1 MSKAQQYLSILP
13 ILLFTLLISN
23 TSSAMTNLNTNAPTS
38 IAAYTGKGHWTIMQA
53 WMSNCAICNKE
64 MPEFVKKAPRFP
76 NTKVISISL
85 DGNKQR
91 AQQFITKH
99 RVNFPTILTNTQ
111 EFNNYLLQAADEKLT
126 GTPTYLIFDPRGT
139 LVAVQQGHVPFGSI
153 YNFIT
158 SQQ

>member
-1 MSKAQQYLSILP
+1 MSKTQQYLSILP
-13 ILLFTLLISN
+13 VLLFTLFISN

-38 IAAYTGKGHWTIMQA
+38 IAAYIGKGHWTIMQA
-53 WMSNCAICNKE
+53 WMSDCAICNKE
-64 MPEFVKKAPRFP
+64 MPKFVKNASRFP

-91 AQQFITKH
+91 AQQFVTKH
-99 RVNFPTILTNTQ
+99 RVNFPTILSNTQ
-111 EFNNYLLQAADEKLT
+111 EFNNYLLQVAEEKLT
-126 GTPTYLIFDPRGT
+126 GTPTYLIFNPKGE
-139 LVAVQQGHVPFGSI
+139 LAAMQQGHLPFGSI